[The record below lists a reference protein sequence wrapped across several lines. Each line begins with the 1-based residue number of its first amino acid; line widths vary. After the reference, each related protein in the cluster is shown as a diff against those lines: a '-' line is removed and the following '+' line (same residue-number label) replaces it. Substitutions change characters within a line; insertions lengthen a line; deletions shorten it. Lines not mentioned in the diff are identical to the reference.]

1 LRIAVTGTKGQV
13 SRALAERAALRE
25 VLVISLGRPNL
36 DLLKPDT
43 IEQALATAA
52 PDIVVNAAAYT
63 AVDQAESEP
72 GLAEAVNGH
81 GAGAVAAAAARLSV
95 PIIHLSTDYV
105 FAGDLDRPYREDD
118 PTGPIG
124 AYGRSKLLGEIAVA
138 AAAPN
143 HAILRTAWVYSPF
156 GTNFVKTMLR
166 LAGTRDVLN
175 VVADQHGSPT
185 SAMDIADAIL
195 SVCRNVLE
203 RPNKGLRGVFHMAA
217 TGYTTWAGFAEA
229 IFAASAA
236 SGGPCAA
243 VQPIFSSAYPTPA
256 KRPANSR
263 LDCTK
268 LRAIHGIALPDWRES
283 TTTCVMRLVSES
295 Q

>member
-1 LRIAVTGTKGQV
+1 M
-13 SRALAERAALRE
+13 
-25 VLVISLGRPNL
+25 
-36 DLLKPDT
+36 
-43 IEQALATAA
+43 
-52 PDIVVNAAAYT
+52 VNAAAYT

-72 GLAEAVNGH
+72 DLADAVNWH
-81 GAGAVAAAAARLSV
+81 GAGAAAAAAARLSV

-124 AYGRSKLLGEIAVA
+124 AYGRSKLLGEMAVA

-143 HAILRTAWVYSPF
+143 HAILRTAWIYSPF
-156 GTNFVKTMLR
+156 ATNFVKTMLR
-166 LAGTRDVLN
+166 LAGTRDILN
-175 VVADQHGSPT
+175 VVADQCGSPT

-195 SVCRNVLE
+195 SVCSNLLE
-203 RPNKGLRGVFHMAA
+203 RPNESLRGVFHMAA

-243 VQPIFSSAYPTPA
+243 VRPIFSSAYPT
-256 KRPANSR
+256 PANSR

-268 LRAIHGIALPDWRES
+268 LRVMHGIALPDWHQS
-283 TTTCVMRLVSES
+283 TTTCVTRLLREWRREYNA
-295 Q
+295 